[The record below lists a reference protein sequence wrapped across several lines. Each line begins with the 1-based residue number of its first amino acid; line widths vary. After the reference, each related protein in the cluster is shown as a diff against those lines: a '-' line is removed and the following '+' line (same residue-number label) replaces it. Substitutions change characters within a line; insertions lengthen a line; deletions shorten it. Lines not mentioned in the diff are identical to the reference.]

1 MPQIWKTAQRHAAI
15 ATKSWSE
22 HSTFQLTEEITKG
35 YQTTNIGL
43 MKISREQLLTTSLWT
58 PVSIVQLHT

>member
-1 MPQIWKTAQRHAAI
+1 MPQIWKTAQRQAAI

-22 HSTFQLTEEITKG
+22 HSTFQHTEEITKG